1 MSDKKEQPKKG
12 KETKR
17 LPLKEGKFSGNG
29 HTFTIVDTMCIARW
43 TQLEN
48 FQDLLGWG
56 RSFDDLFRQLH
67 KAYELMDEGKQNEPR
82 IIIHNILTGMK
93 QKLEQRYH
101 PALMLCTLF
110 IIREDEDQ
118 TIYNEE
124 FMKEKIKD
132 WTIEGYDINDFFQL
146 AWTLVPGFIKHYQ
159 DDMADTLNQLT
170 PEQLEAL
177 SKEK

>member
-1 MSDKKEQPKKG
+1 MKK
-12 KETKR
+12 TKR
-17 LPLKEGKFSGNG
+17 LPITAKTFKANGNEYLI
-29 HTFTIVDTMCIARW
+29 TDTMSIERW
-43 TQLEN
+43 KYLED

-56 RSFDDLFRQLH
+56 RSFDDLFKQLRR
-67 KAYELMDEGKQNEPR
+67 AYELMDEGKQNEPR

-110 IIREDEDQ
+110 IVRKDEDQ

-132 WTIEGYDINDFFQL
+132 WTAEGYDINDFFQL

-159 DDMADTLNQLT
+159 DDMANTLNQLT
-170 PEQLEAL
+170 PEQLEVL
-177 SKEK
+177 SKGK